1 MGKINHYFLFTAELL
16 TTFCSIAN
24 VTFWN
29 LSDSPYGINAHLPDN
44 RTLDFITSVG
54 IKWVRMSISWALIEE
69 VKGVR
74 NWGFGILNWDYS
86 PKEAYYS
93 YQSLLNEAK

>member
-1 MGKINHYFLFTAELL
+1 
-16 TTFCSIAN
+16 
-24 VTFWN
+24 
-29 LSDSPYGINAHLPDN
+29 
-44 RTLDFITSVG
+44 
-54 IKWVRMSISWALIEE
+54 MSISWALIQE

-74 NWGFGILNWDYS
+74 NWGFGILNSDYS